1 MDQSKDNSKNN
12 YLIYNPN
19 YFIFFLITSFFFYEL
34 F

>member
-1 MDQSKDNSKNN
+1 MDHSKDNSKNN

-19 YFIFFLITSFFFYEL
+19 YFIFFLITTFFYEL